1 MPILIPEAVTA
12 GVTMDSSART
22 SFMIRSMHMQLGG
35 LIEQE
40 LKKLSLTN
48 GQYTVLSTIARRSG
62 SSSAEIARR
71 LRVKPQA
78 LNEFIPPFEQRGLI
92 VRRGHP
98 DNRRILCV
106 FLTPE
111 GQQLLKQ
118 CDEAVDRLEQE
129 LFSALSRDEVTEFRA
144 LTAKIIEAVSSFDS
158 LGDGA
163 QEGTSERRAEPI
175 RVARALNEA

>member
-1 MPILIPEAVTA
+1 
-12 GVTMDSSART
+12 MDSSART
-22 SFMIRSMHMQLGG
+22 SFMIRSMHMQLSG

-48 GQYTVLSTIARRSG
+48 GQYTVLSTISRRSG

-111 GQQLLKQ
+111 GQQLLKR
-118 CDEAVDRLEQE
+118 CDEAVDRLEAE
-129 LFSALSRDEVTEFRA
+129 VFSTISREEILSFRA
-144 LTAKIIEAVSSFDS
+144 LTSKIIEAVSNFDS
-158 LGDGA
+158 IGEAPQGGA
-163 QEGTSERRAEPI
+163 SERRAEPI
-175 RVARALNEA
+175 RVAREELID

>member
-1 MPILIPEAVTA
+1 
-12 GVTMDSSART
+12 MDSSART
-22 SFMIRSMHMQLGG
+22 SFLVRSMHMQLAG

-92 VRRGHP
+92 MRRGHP

-111 GQQLLKQ
+111 GQQLLKL
-118 CDEAVDRLEQE
+118 CDEAVDRLEEE
-129 LFSALSRDEVTEFRA
+129 LFAGLSHEELSTFRNT
-144 LTAKIIEAVSSFDS
+144 TAKIVDAMSSFDS
-158 LGDGA
+158 AGDR
-163 QEGTSERRAEPI
+163 SEDEPEQRQRAEPI
-175 RVARALNEA
+175 RVARGFD

>member
-1 MPILIPEAVTA
+1 
-12 GVTMDSSART
+12 MDSTART
-22 SFMIRSMHMQLGG
+22 SFLIRTMHVQLSG
-35 LIEQE
+35 LLEQE
-40 LKKLSLTN
+40 LKKLALTN

-111 GQQLLKQ
+111 GQQMLKR
-118 CDEAVDRLEQE
+118 CDEAVDQLERE
-129 LFSALSRDEVTEFRA
+129 IFASLSRDELASFRA
-144 LTAKIIEAVSSFDS
+144 ITSKIVDAVSSF
-158 LGDGA
+158 GPVA
-163 QEGTSERRAEPI
+163 ERADDEAEPRQVEPI
-175 RVARALNEA
+175 RLSRGFD

>member
-1 MPILIPEAVTA
+1 
-12 GVTMDSSART
+12 
-22 SFMIRSMHMQLGG
+22 MIRSMHMQLSSI
-35 LIEQE
+35 IEQE

-48 GQYTVLSTIARRSG
+48 GQYTVLSTISRRSG

-118 CDEAVDRLEQE
+118 CDEAVDRLEAE
-129 LFSALSRDEVTEFRA
+129 LFSTLSRDEISNFRT
-144 LTAKIIEAVSSFDS
+144 LTNKIVDAVSSFDS
-158 LGDGA
+158 IGSA
-163 QEGTSERRAEPI
+163 PEESPAERRTEPI
-175 RVARALNEA
+175 RVARAFD